1 MNTERMLILRLSS
14 LATLQDDK
22 VFTHDELAIANAFKL
37 AKRRDEWLLS
47 RAAAKQLA
55 IQLGLASDPRSVRS
69 ERPTLVIDD
78 ASTQWHVSLSHSAP
92 YAAAAIDRHPIGI
105 DIQIVRD
112 LSESASHLFLSDEE
126 ADAMRRCAIA
136 HRVIHF
142 WCAKEAAWKQR
153 SHEFTTMKR
162 LPIRLVSASASGL
175 LFDVVETTAM
185 GDLVVALTR
194 PTS

>member
-1 MNTERMLILRLSS
+1 MNRFLIISEPP
-14 LATLQDDK
+14 AQDL
-22 VFTHDELAIANAFKL
+22 FTHEELAIANAFNL

-55 IQLGLASDPRSVRS
+55 MQLGLTSDPRSVRV
-69 ERPTLVIDD
+69 ERPTLIIGG
-78 ASTQWHVSLSHSAP
+78 AAAEWHVSLSHSMP

-105 DIQIVRD
+105 DIQVVRD
-112 LSESASHLFLSDEE
+112 LAESASHLFLSDEE
-126 ADAMRRCAIA
+126 TDAMRRCAIPN
-136 HRVIHF
+136 RVIHF

-153 SHEFTTMKR
+153 SSEFTTMKQ

-175 LFDVVETTAM
+175 LFDVVETMAM
-185 GDLVVALTR
+185 GELVVALTH